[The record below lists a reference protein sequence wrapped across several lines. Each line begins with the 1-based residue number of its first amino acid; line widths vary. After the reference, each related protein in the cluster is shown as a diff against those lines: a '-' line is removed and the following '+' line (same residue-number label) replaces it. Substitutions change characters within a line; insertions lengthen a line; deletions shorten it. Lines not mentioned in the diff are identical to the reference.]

1 MNFLLARIN
10 HETNTFSPLP
20 TALPDFEP
28 LYGDAALAEQ
38 LHARTALGAFIRA
51 VEALPDAQL
60 RLPVSATANP
70 GGTVTSDARRHLCQ
84 CVLDAATDD
93 VTAVLLD
100 LHGAMVSDD
109 EADVEGWLLAELR
122 RKLPEVPI
130 AVALDLH
137 GNVTQ
142 RMVDHADIIVGFKTY
157 PHVDMAET
165 GEHAARLL
173 LDALAGRCNPVTRWR
188 QLPLLSHTLRSA
200 TADGAMQRAVAA
212 ARAAEREPGVLAVTV
227 MAGFSLADMPD
238 AGMSIVVTAD
248 GDTALAQRVADRI
261 AQHVWTERD
270 GFVYRSEP
278 TAVSL
283 ARAAAL
289 AAQPGE
295 GPVLLLDH
303 SDNVM
308 SGGTCDTMDVLQAAL
323 HAGLSGIAVG
333 PLCDPHA
340 VAALWDAKPD
350 ERVSVEVGNR
360 IPVDAGAERTQAM
373 RRQPLSYE
381 GRVRARSD
389 GTFTVTGPIYTG
401 QRLTM
406 GRTVLFDIGPAQL
419 VITERRTEPY
429 DLGVFRC
436 VGLDPA
442 APSFL
447 LLKSRMYCRP
457 VFLPIS
463 RGLVEC
469 DADHGG
475 PTSSNYAL
483 FSFQRLRRPV
493 WPLDADTR
501 YAPGNAFNEVPIDAP
516 AGATGKAER
525 PA

>member
-28 LYGDAALAEQ
+28 LYGDAALADQ
-38 LHARTALGAFIRA
+38 RHARTALGAFIRA
-51 VEALPDAQL
+51 VESLPGARL

-70 GGTVTSDARRHLCQ
+70 GGTVTADAGEHVCR

-100 LHGAMVSDD
+100 LHGAMVSET

-122 RKLPEVPI
+122 RKLRGVPI

-142 RMVDHADIIVGFKTY
+142 RMVDNADIIVGFKTY

-173 LDALAGRCNPVTRWR
+173 LEQLAGRTRPVTRWR

-212 ARAAEREPGVLAVTV
+212 ARAAERDPGVLAVTV
-227 MAGFSLADMPD
+227 MAGFALADMPD
-238 AGMSIVVTAD
+238 AGLSVVVTAD
-248 GDTALAQRVADRI
+248 GDPVLAQQVADRI
-261 AQHVWTERD
+261 ACNAWEERD

-278 TAVSL
+278 TLQSM

-289 AAQPGE
+289 AAGPGS

-323 HAGLSGIAVG
+323 AAGLTGILAG

-340 VAALWDAKPD
+340 VAALWDAGIDD
-350 ERVSVEVGNR
+350 EVEVDVGNR
-360 IPVDAGAERTQAM
+360 IALDALGMHKIPMPCR
-373 RRQPLSYE
+373 

-389 GTFTVTGPIYTG
+389 GGFTVTGPIYTG
-401 QRLTM
+401 QHVRM

-436 VGLDPA
+436 VGIDPA
-442 APSFL
+442 TARFL

-457 VFLPIS
+457 VFGPIS

-469 DADHGG
+469 DADDGG

-483 FSFQRLRRPV
+483 FPFRRLRRPV
-493 WPLDADTR
+493 WPLDAGTR
-501 YAPGNAFNEVPIDAP
+501 YALAE
-516 AGATGKAER
+516 ATGKAER

>member
-1 MNFLLARIN
+1 MTFLLARIN

-20 TALPDFEP
+20 TRLDDFAP
-28 LYGDAALAEQ
+28 LYGAAALADQ
-38 LHARTALGAFIRA
+38 RHARTALGAFIRA
-51 VEALPDAQL
+51 AQAVPGATL
-60 RLPVSATANP
+60 LTPVSATANP
-70 GGTVTSDARRHLCQ
+70 GGTVTDDARQHLCH
-84 CVLDAATDD
+84 CVLDAATPD
-93 VTAVLLD
+93 VTAILLD
-100 LHGAMVSDD
+100 LHGAMVSAS
-109 EADVEGWLLAELR
+109 EPDVEGWLLAQLR
-122 RKLPEVPI
+122 RKLPDVPI

-173 LDALAGRCNPVTRWR
+173 FDRIAGRTHPVTRWR

-200 TADGAMQRAVAA
+200 SADGAMRRAVDA
-212 ARAAEREPGVLAVTV
+212 ARAAEQWPGVLAATV
-227 MAGFSLADMPD
+227 MAGFSLADMMD
-238 AGMSIVVTAD
+238 AGMSVVVTVD
-248 GDTALAQRVADRI
+248 GDPALAQQVADRI
-261 AQHVWTERD
+261 ARQVWDERE

-278 TAVSL
+278 TAQSV

-289 AAQPGE
+289 AELPGS

-323 HAGLSGIAVG
+323 DAGLSGIAVG
-333 PLCDPHA
+333 PLCDPQA
-340 VAALWDAKPD
+340 VEALWDRQAG
-350 ERVSVEVGNR
+350 EQATVEIGNR
-360 IPVDAGAERTQAM
+360 IALDALGIRKT
-373 RRQPLSYE
+373 PLTCR
-381 GRVRARSD
+381 GRVLARSD
-389 GTFTVTGPIYTG
+389 GAFTVTGPIYTG

-406 GRTVLFDIGPAQL
+406 GRTVRFDIGPAQL

-436 VGLDPA
+436 VGIEPVLQN
-442 APSFL
+442 FL

-457 VFLPIS
+457 VFGAIA

-469 DADHGG
+469 DADRGG

-483 FSFQRLRRPV
+483 FPFRHLRRPLY
-493 WPLDADTR
+493 PLDPDTVFL
-501 YAPGNAFNEVPIDAP
+501 P
-516 AGATGKAER
+516 ER
-525 PA
+525 E

>member
-1 MNFLLARIN
+1 MTFLLARIN

-20 TALPDFEP
+20 TVLADFEP
-28 LYGDAALAEQ
+28 LYGDDALADQ
-38 LHARTALGAFIRA
+38 RGARTALGSFIRA
-51 VEALPDAQL
+51 IEALPGA
-60 RLPVSATANP
+60 RLLTPVSGTANP
-70 GGTVTSDARRHLCQ
+70 GGTVSADACERLCRR
-84 CVLDAATDD
+84 VLDAATPD
-93 VTAVLLD
+93 VEAILLD
-100 LHGAMVSDD
+100 LHGAMVSEH

-122 RKLPEVPI
+122 RRLPGVPI

-142 RMVDHADIIVGFKTY
+142 RMVDHADILVGFKTY

-173 LDALAGRCNPVTRWR
+173 LDGLAGRTRPVTRWR

-200 TADGAMQRAVAA
+200 TAEGAMQRAVEA
-212 ARAAEREPGVLAVTV
+212 ARAAEREPGILAATV

-238 AGMSIVVTAD
+238 AGMSVLVTTD
-248 GDTALAQRVADRI
+248 GDPTLAQRVADRI
-261 AQHVWTERD
+261 AAQLWDERD

-278 TAVSL
+278 TPASI
-283 ARAAAL
+283 AKAAAL
-289 AAQPGE
+289 ATSQGS

-323 HAGLSGIAVG
+323 DAGLSGVLAG
-333 PLCDPHA
+333 TLCDPQA
-340 VAALWDAKPD
+340 VAELWAATIDAD
-350 ERVSVEVGNR
+350 ITVSVGNR
-360 IPVDAGAERTQAM
+360 V
-373 RRQPLSYE
+373 PLSALGIRKQPMRLR
-381 GRVRARSD
+381 GRIRARSD
-389 GTFTVTGPIYTG
+389 GMFSVTGPIYTG
-401 QRLTM
+401 QRVSM

-436 VGLDPA
+436 VGVE
-442 APSFL
+442 PSTKDFL

-457 VFLPIS
+457 VFGPIS

-469 DADHGG
+469 DADQGG

-483 FSFQRLRRPV
+483 FPFRHLRRPI
-493 WPLDADTR
+493 WPLDT
-501 YAPGNAFNEVPIDAP
+501 E
-516 AGATGKAER
+516 AGFSWQEASGLETSKEMKGSRA
-525 PA
+525 